1 MLKRL
6 ELINFKRHKSLA
18 VDFTDGLNLITGPN
32 YSGKSTILQAI
43 LYAFGGPRAVP
54 GGKSVV
60 STKGG
65 EGPTMCTL
73 IFEIDGQEYTVNRK
87 GSGATVWKGEKLE
100 AKSTSA
106 VSTYL
111 SELLGMDMRR
121 FHQLRYGEQ
130 KETEALLTLGAA
142 ELHKIIQEVSQV
154 DVVEKVITYCSA
166 VISETKGALSAL
178 PEEDIKALEQE
189 VEDLNN
195 ELTQAYAL
203 LGQLREQ
210 AASADKQLEA
220 ANAELDIADRQNA
233 ETKSRQRARQSMES
247 DLDKLIDRDKELST
261 LQVRDIK
268 ELEQTV
274 AELEPLLAEA
284 MTQQK
289 YAERMVH
296 DLRAAAGSVE
306 SLKLRLEDTERLL
319 VGKRAELADMP
330 DYGSV
335 EPDREILAQTTSD
348 KAVLAAK
355 LAELKVA
362 RDTSYCPTCKRPYDG
377 DPAHLAETEAEIAR
391 IELELPK
398 LESQIRSLSDRI
410 KQTELY
416 LESRRKTEAMI
427 GRFQYTQEAQHRDLE
442 EALATHAELL
452 REDWGG
458 KFVAAGKETAELSA
472 RLSEVKPELTQ
483 AIQLQAERTEVENR
497 IADIS
502 TTLKQLPA
510 DFNFIPIEPLE
521 NKIEQT
527 RDIVYQSKA
536 LYSEA
541 HSNYTGEYAK
551 LSVLKSR
558 LNDARSVDAKRGQ
571 LQRRHGTAQGLVKYL
586 RANRDRFVADI
597 WAGIMGYASEF
608 AASSTG
614 GALEQVSRTESG
626 SFAYIENGEEHPV
639 EAASGAQKSIM
650 GLGVQLA
657 LAQMLPISLPV
668 LLLDEPGADFDPERA
683 LAVTSLLA
691 AEQSQLIMVSHREL
705 DGAVASNTIALGG

>member
-6 ELINFKRHKSLA
+6 ELINFKRHKRLA

-65 EGPTMCTL
+65 EGPTTCTL

-87 GSGATVWKGEKLE
+87 GNSATVWKGEELQ
-100 AKSTSA
+100 AKAAST

-154 DVVEKVITYCSA
+154 DVVEKAITYCSA

-189 VEDLNN
+189 VEDLNS
-195 ELTQAYAL
+195 ELTQAYAM

-210 AASADKQLEA
+210 AEAADKQLEA

-274 AELEPLLAEA
+274 EELEPLLAEA

-296 DLRAAAGSVE
+296 DLRAAAGTVE
-306 SLKLRLEDTERLL
+306 SLKTRLEDTERLL
-319 VGKRAELADMP
+319 AEKQAELAAMP
-330 DYGSV
+330 VMPPAEAEEKMLESV
-335 EPDREILAQTTSD
+335 VSE
-348 KAVLAAK
+348 KAVLETR

-362 RDTSYCPTCKRPYDG
+362 KETSFCPTCKRPYED
-377 DPAHLAETEAEIAR
+377 DPAHLESLHKDIDTFTKRLSQLDQEDSRYRARIAEI
-391 IELELPK
+391 K
-398 LESQIRSLSDRI
+398 LH
-410 KQTELY
+410 KT
-416 LESRRKTEAMI
+416 SREKTEAMI
-427 GRFQYTQEAQHRDLE
+427 GRFQYTQESQHRDLE
-442 EALATHAELL
+442 EAQATHAELL
-452 REDWGG
+452 RDDWGG
-458 KFVAAGKETAELSA
+458 KLVAAGKESTELSA

-483 AIQLQAERTEVENR
+483 AIQLQAERAEVENR

-558 LNDARSVDAKRGQ
+558 LNDARSVEAKRGT
-571 LQRRHGTAQGLVKYL
+571 LQRRNGTAQGLVKYL
-586 RANRDRFVADI
+586 RANRDRFVSEVWD
-597 WAGIMGYASEF
+597 GIMGYASEF
-608 AASSTG
+608 ASSSTG
-614 GALEQVSRTESG
+614 GAIEQVIRTESG
-626 SFAYIENGEEHPV
+626 SFAYVEHGEEHPV

-657 LAQMLPISLPV
+657 LAQMLPTSLPV

-691 AEQSQLIMVSHREL
+691 AEQSQLVMVSHREL